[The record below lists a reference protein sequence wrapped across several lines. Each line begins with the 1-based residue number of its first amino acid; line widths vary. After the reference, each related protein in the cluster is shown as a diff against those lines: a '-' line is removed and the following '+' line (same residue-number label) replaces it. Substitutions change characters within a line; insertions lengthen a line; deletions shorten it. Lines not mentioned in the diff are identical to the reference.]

1 MVKDVDE
8 TSDEVVKKKNF
19 DLDVEKTCDVE
30 VKKKCEEKWSQ
41 EAGKETT
48 QIYKSK
54 KQEKKD
60 IQDEEA
66 LREALAEEDR
76 AEREMEERIREDREF
91 EDMV

>member
-1 MVKDVDE
+1 MWCR
-8 TSDEVVKKKNF
+8 S
-19 DLDVEKTCDVE
+19 
-30 VKKKCEEKWSQ
+30 KKKCEEKWSQ

-91 EDMV
+91 EEMV